1 MKIKKAILHEF
12 YNEELEMLDSD
23 VVIHEH
29 ILDKTKPNER
39 KIMRAKSLYIFY
51 KVASITVLP
60 IAIISLF
67 VTLCVLHTLSDIVAR
82 QAVSINSSLCYLGII
97 LNYICSNMY
106 YKYDALVED
115 FFSDEVKAVE
125 EQNAALEDK
134 YNNNQEEPTTERP
147 LVDVIAELMTFPTN
161 IVYPLLIK
169 VIEKYQE
176 KYGEEVVKQLGGYI
190 ARDKND

>member
-60 IAIISLF
+60 IALISLF
-67 VTLCVLHTLSDIVAR
+67 VTLCVLPTLSDIVAR

-106 YKYDALVED
+106 HKYDALVED

-125 EQNAALEDK
+125 KKNKEIEDK
-134 YNNNQEEPTTERP
+134 YNRAEEKETLKKEFGEWVSTLLCYPPDIMYE
-147 LVDVIAELMTFPTN
+147 M
-161 IVYPLLIK
+161 IVK
-169 VIEKYQE
+169 F
-176 KYGEEVVKQLGGYI
+176 VKEHEGNRN
-190 ARDKND
+190 A